1 MKASLAA
8 STQICMG
15 QQQLIQMLQASSRPS
30 ALDPEEL
37 LAGPGGS
44 GSGSGLPPPPPSPPR
59 PAQASIRRVGSDF
72 SGGADEE
79 EDKASALAAAAI
91 ALAQGKSV
99 VGSEVGVGRE
109 LEGAKLLS
117 QPRKSVGMTGDG
129 GGGGNRGDGGDVG
142 EEVYQPYVK
151 SPALFP
157 EPDAVDGDSAR
168 QAMAMHSAAAVT
180 RETANREGL
189 AASAAGRGEG
199 TKGGAAG
206 SGSRLHLLDDDLIS
220 HSSLRREYDET
231 FLNQPL
237 RGEHRRGE
245 APSQGQQYHHR
256 WSYGGGEGG
265 ALEGGSGDVGVDA
278 GGLVAGHARA
288 R

>member
-37 LAGPGGS
+37 LAGPGG
-44 GSGSGLPPPPPSPPR
+44 GGGGLPPPPPSPPR

-72 SGGADEE
+72 SGGAGEE
-79 EDKASALAAAAI
+79 EDKSSALAAAAI
-91 ALAQGKSV
+91 ALTQGKGV

-109 LEGAKLLS
+109 LEGAKLRS
-117 QPRKSVGMTGDG
+117 QARKSVGMTGDG
-129 GGGGNRGDGGDVG
+129 GGGGGDRGDDADVG
-142 EEVYQPYVK
+142 EDVYQPYVK

-180 RETANREGL
+180 RETADREDL
-189 AASAAGRGEG
+189 AASAAGGGEG
-199 TKGGAAG
+199 NKGGAAG